1 MNLYESRAITRA
13 RQTLSLLINQA
24 LLDQDLSLSDLSV
37 LTGIDVSR
45 LERIV
50 SGTQMSRGE
59 IKLIEVVHL
68 FDILNKEFDFSIIEK
83 LVPTPIAT
91 IQNKLDETQLALFN
105 DAPEAVAEEA
115 W

>member
-24 LLDQDLSLSDLSV
+24 LLDQDLSLSDLSI
-37 LTGIDVSR
+37 LTGIDVGR

-59 IKLIEVVHL
+59 IKLVEVVHL
-68 FDILNKEFDFSIIEK
+68 FDILNKEIDFGLTDK

-91 IQNKLDETQLALFN
+91 IQNQLDEAQLALFN
-105 DAPEAVAEEA
+105 DQPEAVVEET